1 MSETKLMALREAVNL
16 AMSEEMRKDENIFLM
31 GEDVGIYGGDFGTSV
46 GMLAEFGEKRVKDT
60 PISEAAIAGAAV
72 GSAITG
78 LRPIVDLT
86 FMDFITI
93 ALDAIVNNGAKN
105 NYMFGGG
112 LKTPVTFRVAS
123 GSGIG
128 SAAQHSQ
135 SLESWLTHI
144 PGIKVVAPGNAN
156 DAKGLLKSAIQDNN
170 IVIFME
176 PKALYGKKEEVTQDP
191 DFYIPLGKGEI
202 KREGTDLT
210 IVTYG
215 RMLERV
221 LKAAEEVAEQGINV
235 EVVDPRTLIPL
246 DKELIFESVK
256 KTGNLCWSMMLIR
269 QVDSS
274 VRLLL
279 WLQKVKLLITLTT
292 QLYVWQVKMCLY
304 LMRVSWNKRFFQMLK
319 RLRLLLSR
327 WSIKETNFLATVK

>member
-1 MSETKLMALREAVNL
+1 MTETKLMALREAINL
-16 AMSEEMRKDENIFLM
+16 AMTEEMRKDDTIYLM
-31 GEDVGIYGGDFGTSV
+31 GEDVGVYGGDFGTSV
-46 GMLAEFGEKRVKDT
+46 GMIEEFGAKRVKDT
-60 PISEAAIAGAAV
+60 PISEAAIAGAAI

-112 LKTPVTFRVAS
+112 LITPATFRVAS

-135 SLESWLTHI
+135 SLEAWLTHI
-144 PGIKVVAPGNAN
+144 PGIKVVAPGTAN
-156 DAKGLLKSAIQDNN
+156 EAKGLLKSAIRDNN

-176 PKALYGKKEEVTQDP
+176 PKALYGKKEEVNQDP
-191 DFYIPLGKGEI
+191 DFYIPLGKGDI
-202 KREGTDLT
+202 KREGTDVT
-210 IVTYG
+210 IVSYG

-221 LKAAEEVAEQGINV
+221 LQAAEELAADGINV

-246 DKELIFESVK
+246 DKELIINSVK
-256 KTGNLCWSMMLIR
+256 KTGKLMLVNDAYKTGGFIGEIAAM
-269 QVDSS
+269 VTESEAFDYLDHPI
-274 VRLLL
+274 VRLASEDVPVPYARVLEQAIL
-279 WLQKVKLLITLTT
+279 PDVAKIKAAI
-292 QLYVWQVKMCLY
+292 VKM
-304 LMRVSWNKRFFQMLK
+304 VNKG
-319 RLRLLLSR
+319 
-327 WSIKETNFLATVK
+327 N

>member
-72 GSAITG
+72 GAAITG

-135 SLESWLTHI
+135 SLESWLSHI

-235 EVVDPRTLIPL
+235 EVVDPRTLVPL

-256 KTGNLCWSMMLIR
+256 KTGKLMLVNDAYKTGGFIGEIAAM
-269 QVDSS
+269 VTESEAFDYLDHPI
-274 VRLLL
+274 VRLASEDVPVPYARVLEQAVL
-279 WLQKVKLLITLTT
+279 PDVEKIKAAII
-292 QLYVWQVKMCLY
+292 KMA
-304 LMRVSWNKRFFQMLK
+304 NKG
-319 RLRLLLSR
+319 
-327 WSIKETNFLATVK
+327 N

>member
-1 MSETKLMALREAVNL
+1 MTETKLMALREAINL
-16 AMSEEMRKDENIFLM
+16 AMTEEMRKDDTIYLM
-31 GEDVGIYGGDFGTSV
+31 GEDVGVYGGDFGTSV
-46 GMLAEFGEKRVKDT
+46 GMIEEFGAKRAKDT
-60 PISEAAIAGAAV
+60 PISEAAIAGAAI

-112 LKTPVTFRVAS
+112 LITPATFRVAS

-135 SLESWLTHI
+135 SLEAWLTHI
-144 PGIKVVAPGNAN
+144 PGIKVVAPGTAN
-156 DAKGLLKSAIQDNN
+156 EAKGLLKSAIRDNN

-176 PKALYGKKEEVTQDP
+176 PKALYGKKEEVNQDP
-191 DFYIPLGKGEI
+191 DFYIPLGKGDI
-202 KREGTDLT
+202 KREGTDVT
-210 IVTYG
+210 IVSYG

-221 LKAAEEVAEQGINV
+221 LQAAEELAADGINV

-246 DKELIFESVK
+246 DKELIINSVK
-256 KTGNLCWSMMLIR
+256 KTGKLMLVNDAYKTGGFIGEIAAM
-269 QVDSS
+269 VTESEAFDYLDHPI
-274 VRLLL
+274 VRLASEDVPVPYARVLEQAIL
-279 WLQKVKLLITLTT
+279 PDVAKIKAAI
-292 QLYVWQVKMCLY
+292 VKM
-304 LMRVSWNKRFFQMLK
+304 VNKG
-319 RLRLLLSR
+319 
-327 WSIKETNFLATVK
+327 N

>member
-1 MSETKLMALREAVNL
+1 MTETKLMTLREAINL
-16 AMSEEMRKDENIFLM
+16 AMTEEMRKDDTIYLM
-31 GEDVGIYGGDFGTSV
+31 GEDVGVYGGDFGTSV
-46 GMLAEFGEKRVKDT
+46 GMIEEFGAKRVKDT
-60 PISEAAIAGAAV
+60 PISEAAIAGAAI

-112 LKTPVTFRVAS
+112 LITPATFRVAS

-135 SLESWLTHI
+135 SLEAWLTHI

-156 DAKGLLKSAIQDNN
+156 EAKGLLKSAIRDNN

-176 PKALYGKKEEVTQDP
+176 PKALYGKKEEVNQDP
-191 DFYIPLGKGEI
+191 DFYIPLGKGDI
-202 KREGTDLT
+202 KREGTDVT
-210 IVTYG
+210 IVSYG

-221 LKAAEEVAEQGINV
+221 LQAAEELAADGINV

-246 DKELIFESVK
+246 DKELIINSVK
-256 KTGNLCWSMMLIR
+256 KTGKLMLVNDAYKTGGFIGEIAAMITESEAF
-269 QVDSS
+269 DYLDHPI
-274 VRLLL
+274 VRLASEDVPVPYARVLEQAIL
-279 WLQKVKLLITLTT
+279 PDVAKIKAAI
-292 QLYVWQVKMCLY
+292 VKM
-304 LMRVSWNKRFFQMLK
+304 VNKG
-319 RLRLLLSR
+319 
-327 WSIKETNFLATVK
+327 N

>member
-16 AMSEEMRKDENIFLM
+16 AMSEEMRKDEKIILM

-60 PISEAAIAGAAV
+60 PISEAAIAGSAV
-72 GSAITG
+72 GAAQTG

-86 FMDFITI
+86 FMDFVTI
-93 ALDAIVNNGAKN
+93 AMDAIVNQGAKA

-135 SLESWLTHI
+135 SLEAWLTHI
-144 PGIKVVAPGNAN
+144 PGIKVVAPGTVN
-156 DAKGLLKSAIQDNN
+156 DAKALLKSAIRDNN

-176 PKALYGKKEEVTQDP
+176 PKALYGKKEEVNLDP

-202 KREGTDLT
+202 KREGTDVT
-210 IVTYG
+210 IVSYG

-221 LKAAEEVAEQGINV
+221 LKAAEEVAAEDISV

-246 DKELIFESVK
+246 DKDLIINSVK
-256 KTGNLCWSMMLIR
+256 KTGKVILVNDAYKTGGFIGEIA
-269 QVDSS
+269 S
-274 VRLLL
+274 V
-279 WLQKVKLLITLTT
+279 ITESEAFD
-292 QLYVWQVKMCLY
+292 Y
-304 LMRVSWNKRFFQMLK
+304 LDAPV
-319 RLRLLLSR
+319 LRLASEDVPVPYSHVLETAILPDVAK
-327 WSIKETNFLATVK
+327 IKEAIYKQVRKR

>member
-1 MSETKLMALREAVNL
+1 MTETKQMALREAINL
-16 AMSEEMRKDENIFLM
+16 AMTEEMRKDESIFLM

-46 GMLAEFGEKRVKDT
+46 GMLEEFGPERVRDT
-60 PISEAAIAGAAV
+60 PISEAAIAGSAIGA
-72 GSAITG
+72 AITG
-78 LRPIVDLT
+78 LRPIVDVT

-93 ALDAIVNNGAKN
+93 MMDAIVNNGAKN

-135 SLESWLTHI
+135 SLEAWLTHI
-144 PGIKVVAPGNAN
+144 PGIKVVAPGTAN
-156 DAKGLLKSAIQDNN
+156 DAKGLLKSAIRDNN

-176 PKALYGKKEEVTQDP
+176 PKALYGKKEEVSLDS
-191 DFYIPLGKGEI
+191 DAYIPLGKGDV

-221 LKAAEEVAEQGINV
+221 LKAADEVAADGISV

-246 DKELIFESVK
+246 DKDLIVNSVK
-256 KTGNLCWSMMLIR
+256 KTGKLMLVNDAYKTGGFIGEIAA
-269 QVDSS
+269 QVTESEAFD
-274 VRLLL
+274 
-279 WLQKVKLLITLTT
+279 
-292 QLYVWQVKMCLY
+292 Y
-304 LMRVSWNKRFFQMLK
+304 LD
-319 RLRLLLSR
+319 
-327 WSIKETNFLATVK
+327 

>member
-1 MSETKLMALREAVNL
+1 MAEMKLMALREAINL
-16 AMSEEMRKDENIFLM
+16 AMSEEMRKDENVFLM

-46 GMLAEFGEKRVKDT
+46 GMLAEFGEKRVRDT

-72 GSAITG
+72 GAAITG
-78 LRPIVDLT
+78 LRPIIDLT

-112 LKTPVTFRVAS
+112 LITPVTYRVAS

-135 SLESWLTHI
+135 SLEAWLTHI
-144 PGIKVVAPGNAN
+144 PGIKVVAPGTAN
-156 DAKGLLKSAIQDNN
+156 EAKGLLKSSIRDNN

-176 PKALYGKKEEVTQDP
+176 PKALYGKKEEVNQDP
-191 DFYIPLGKGEI
+191 DFYIPLGKGDI
-202 KREGTDLT
+202 KREGTDVT
-210 IVTYG
+210 IVSYG

-221 LKAAEEVAEQGINV
+221 IQAADEVAAEGISV

-246 DKELIFESVK
+246 DKEMIFNSVK
-256 KTGNLCWSMMLIR
+256 KTGRLILVNDAYKTGGFIGEIASQVAESDAFDYLDAPIIRLASEDVPVPYARVLEQAMLPTVEKIKAAIYK
-269 QVDSS
+269 S
-274 VRLLL
+274 V
-279 WLQKVKLLITLTT
+279 
-292 QLYVWQVKMCLY
+292 
-304 LMRVSWNKRFFQMLK
+304 NKG
-319 RLRLLLSR
+319 
-327 WSIKETNFLATVK
+327 

>member
-46 GMLAEFGEKRVKDT
+46 GMLAEFGEKRVRDT

-72 GSAITG
+72 GAAITG

-191 DFYIPLGKGEI
+191 NFYIPLGKGEI

-256 KTGNLCWSMMLIR
+256 KTGKLMLVNDAYKTGGFIGEIAAM
-269 QVDSS
+269 VTESEAFDYLDHPI
-274 VRLLL
+274 VRLASEDVPVPYARVLEQAVL
-279 WLQKVKLLITLTT
+279 PDVEKIKAAII
-292 QLYVWQVKMCLY
+292 KMA
-304 LMRVSWNKRFFQMLK
+304 NKG
-319 RLRLLLSR
+319 
-327 WSIKETNFLATVK
+327 N

>member
-1 MSETKLMALREAVNL
+1 MSETKVVALREAINL
-16 AMSEEMRKDENIFLM
+16 AMSEEMRKDEKIILM

-60 PISEAAIAGAAV
+60 PISEAAIAGSAV
-72 GSAITG
+72 GAAQTG

-86 FMDFITI
+86 FMDFVTI
-93 ALDAIVNNGAKN
+93 AMDAIVNQGAKA

-112 LKTPVTFRVAS
+112 LKTPVTFRVAP

-135 SLESWLTHI
+135 SLEAWLTHI
-144 PGIKVVAPGNAN
+144 PGIKVVAPGTVN
-156 DAKGLLKSAIQDNN
+156 DAKALLKSAIRDNN

-176 PKALYGKKEEVTQDP
+176 PKALYGKKEEVNLDP

-202 KREGTDLT
+202 KREGTDVT
-210 IVTYG
+210 IVSYG

-221 LKAAEEVAEQGINV
+221 LKAAEEVAAEDISV

-246 DKELIFESVK
+246 DKDLIINSVK
-256 KTGNLCWSMMLIR
+256 KTGKVILVNDAYRTGGFIGEIA
-269 QVDSS
+269 S
-274 VRLLL
+274 V
-279 WLQKVKLLITLTT
+279 ITESEAFD
-292 QLYVWQVKMCLY
+292 Y
-304 LMRVSWNKRFFQMLK
+304 LDAPV
-319 RLRLLLSR
+319 LRLASEDVPVPYSHVLETAILPDVAK
-327 WSIKETNFLATVK
+327 IKEAIYKQVRKR

>member
-1 MSETKLMALREAVNL
+1 MSETKVVALREAINL
-16 AMSEEMRKDENIFLM
+16 AMSEEMRKDEKIILM

-60 PISEAAIAGAAV
+60 PISEAAIAGSAV
-72 GSAITG
+72 GAAQTG

-86 FMDFITI
+86 FMDFVTI
-93 ALDAIVNNGAKN
+93 AMDAIVNQGAKA

-135 SLESWLTHI
+135 SLEAWLTHI
-144 PGIKVVAPGNAN
+144 PGIKVVAPGTVN
-156 DAKGLLKSAIQDNN
+156 DAKALLKSAIRDNN

-176 PKALYGKKEEVTQDP
+176 PKALYGKKEEVNLDP

-202 KREGTDLT
+202 KREGTDVT
-210 IVTYG
+210 IVSYG

-221 LKAAEEVAEQGINV
+221 LKAAEEVAAEDISV

-246 DKELIFESVK
+246 DKDLIINSVK
-256 KTGNLCWSMMLIR
+256 KTGKVILVNDAYKTGGFIGEIA
-269 QVDSS
+269 S
-274 VRLLL
+274 V
-279 WLQKVKLLITLTT
+279 ITESEAFD
-292 QLYVWQVKMCLY
+292 Y
-304 LMRVSWNKRFFQMLK
+304 LDAPV
-319 RLRLLLSR
+319 LRLASEDVPVPYSHVLETAILPNVAK
-327 WSIKETNFLATVK
+327 IKEAIYKQVRKR

>member
-1 MSETKLMALREAVNL
+1 MSETKVVAIREAINL
-16 AMSEEMRKDENIFLM
+16 AMSEEMRKDEKIILM

-60 PISEAAIAGAAV
+60 PISEAAIAGSAV
-72 GSAITG
+72 GAAQTG

-86 FMDFITI
+86 FMDFVTI
-93 ALDAIVNNGAKN
+93 AMDAIVNQGAKA

-135 SLESWLTHI
+135 SLEAWLTHI
-144 PGIKVVAPGNAN
+144 PGIKVVAPGTVN
-156 DAKGLLKSAIQDNN
+156 DAKALLKSAIRDNN

-176 PKALYGKKEEVTQDP
+176 PKALYGKKEEVNLDP

-202 KREGTDLT
+202 KREGTDVT
-210 IVTYG
+210 IVSYG

-221 LKAAEEVAEQGINV
+221 LKAAEEVAAEDISV

-246 DKELIFESVK
+246 DKDLIINSVK
-256 KTGNLCWSMMLIR
+256 KTGKVILVNDAYKTGGFIGEIA
-269 QVDSS
+269 S
-274 VRLLL
+274 V
-279 WLQKVKLLITLTT
+279 ITESEAFD
-292 QLYVWQVKMCLY
+292 Y
-304 LMRVSWNKRFFQMLK
+304 LDAPV
-319 RLRLLLSR
+319 LRLASEDVPVPYSHVLETAILPDVAK
-327 WSIKETNFLATVK
+327 IKEAIYKQVRKR

>member
-1 MSETKLMALREAVNL
+1 MTETKLMALREAINL
-16 AMSEEMRKDENIFLM
+16 AMTEEMRKDDTIYLM
-31 GEDVGIYGGDFGTSV
+31 GEDVGVYGGDFGTSV
-46 GMLAEFGEKRVKDT
+46 GMIEEFGAKRVKDT
-60 PISEAAIAGAAV
+60 PISEAAIAGAAI

-112 LKTPVTFRVAS
+112 LITPATFRVAS

-135 SLESWLTHI
+135 SLEAWLTHI

-156 DAKGLLKSAIQDNN
+156 EAKGLLKSAIRDNN

-176 PKALYGKKEEVTQDP
+176 PKALYGKKEEVNQDP
-191 DFYIPLGKGEI
+191 DFYIPLGKGDI
-202 KREGTDLT
+202 KREGTDVT
-210 IVTYG
+210 IVSYG

-221 LKAAEEVAEQGINV
+221 LQAAEELAADGINV

-246 DKELIFESVK
+246 DKELIINSVK
-256 KTGNLCWSMMLIR
+256 KTGKLMLVNDAYKTGGFIGEIAAM
-269 QVDSS
+269 VTESEAFDYLDHPI
-274 VRLLL
+274 VRLASEDVPVPYARVLEQAIL
-279 WLQKVKLLITLTT
+279 PDVAKIKAVI
-292 QLYVWQVKMCLY
+292 VKM
-304 LMRVSWNKRFFQMLK
+304 VNKG
-319 RLRLLLSR
+319 
-327 WSIKETNFLATVK
+327 N

>member
-46 GMLAEFGEKRVKDT
+46 GMLAEFGEKRVRYT

-176 PKALYGKKEEVTQDP
+176 PKALYGKKEEVTQNP

-210 IVTYG
+210 IVSYG

-235 EVVDPRTLIPL
+235 EVVDPRTLVPL
-246 DKELIFESVK
+246 DKELIFDSVK
-256 KTGNLCWSMMLIR
+256 KTGKLMLVNDAYKTGGFIGEIAAM
-269 QVDSS
+269 VTESEAFDYLDHPI
-274 VRLLL
+274 VRLASEDVPVPYARVLEQAVL
-279 WLQKVKLLITLTT
+279 PDVEKIKAAII
-292 QLYVWQVKMCLY
+292 KMA
-304 LMRVSWNKRFFQMLK
+304 NKG
-319 RLRLLLSR
+319 
-327 WSIKETNFLATVK
+327 N

>member
-1 MSETKLMALREAVNL
+1 MTETKLMALREAINL
-16 AMSEEMRKDENIFLM
+16 AMTEEMRKDDTIYLM
-31 GEDVGIYGGDFGTSV
+31 GEDVGVYGGDFGTSV
-46 GMLAEFGEKRVKDT
+46 GMIEEFGAKRVKDT
-60 PISEAAIAGAAV
+60 PISEAAIAGAAI

-112 LKTPVTFRVAS
+112 LITPATFRVAS

-135 SLESWLTHI
+135 SLEAWLTHI

-156 DAKGLLKSAIQDNN
+156 EAKGLLKSAIRDNN

-176 PKALYGKKEEVTQDP
+176 PKALYGKKEEVNQDP
-191 DFYIPLGKGEI
+191 DFYIPLGKGDIE
-202 KREGTDLT
+202 REGTDVT
-210 IVTYG
+210 IVSYG

-221 LKAAEEVAEQGINV
+221 LQAAEELAADGINV

-246 DKELIFESVK
+246 DKELIINSVK
-256 KTGNLCWSMMLIR
+256 KTGKLMLVNDAYKTGGFIGEIAAMITESEAF
-269 QVDSS
+269 DYLDHPI
-274 VRLLL
+274 VRLASEDVPVPYARVLEQAIL
-279 WLQKVKLLITLTT
+279 PDVAKIKAAI
-292 QLYVWQVKMCLY
+292 VKM
-304 LMRVSWNKRFFQMLK
+304 VNKG
-319 RLRLLLSR
+319 
-327 WSIKETNFLATVK
+327 N

>member
-1 MSETKLMALREAVNL
+1 MSETKLMALREAINL
-16 AMSEEMRKDENIFLM
+16 AMSEEMRKDEDIFLM

-46 GMLAEFGEKRVKDT
+46 GMLAEFGAKRVRDT

-72 GSAITG
+72 GAAITG
-78 LRPIVDLT
+78 LRPIIDLT

-135 SLESWLTHI
+135 SLEAWLTHI

-156 DAKGLLKSAIQDNN
+156 DAKGLLKSAIRDNN
-170 IVIFME
+170 IVLFME

-210 IVTYG
+210 IVSYG

-221 LKAAEEVAEQGINV
+221 LQAAEEVAADGINV
-235 EVVDPRTLIPL
+235 EVVDPRTLVPL
-246 DKELIFESVK
+246 DKELIIESVK
-256 KTGNLCWSMMLIR
+256 KTGKLMLVNDAYKTGGFIGEIAAM
-269 QVDSS
+269 VTESEAFDYLDHPI
-274 VRLLL
+274 VRLASED
-279 WLQKVKLLITLTT
+279 VPVP
-292 QLYVWQVKMCLY
+292 YA
-304 LMRVSWNKRFFQMLK
+304 RVLEQAVLPDVAKIKDAIYKIANKQ
-319 RLRLLLSR
+319 
-327 WSIKETNFLATVK
+327 

>member
-16 AMSEEMRKDENIFLM
+16 AMSEEMRKDPDIFLM
-31 GEDVGIYGGDFGTSV
+31 GEDVWIYGGDFGTSV

-72 GSAITG
+72 GAAITG

-156 DAKGLLKSAIQDNN
+156 DAKGLLKSSIQDNN

-191 DFYIPLGKGEI
+191 DFYIPLGKGKI

-235 EVVDPRTLIPL
+235 EVVDPRTLVPL

-256 KTGNLCWSMMLIR
+256 KTGKLMLVNDAYKTGGFIGEIAAM
-269 QVDSS
+269 VTESEAFDYLDHPI
-274 VRLLL
+274 VRLASEDVPVPYARVLEQAVL
-279 WLQKVKLLITLTT
+279 PDVEKIKAAII
-292 QLYVWQVKMCLY
+292 KMA
-304 LMRVSWNKRFFQMLK
+304 NKG
-319 RLRLLLSR
+319 
-327 WSIKETNFLATVK
+327 N

>member
-1 MSETKLMALREAVNL
+1 MSETKVVALREAINL
-16 AMSEEMRKDENIFLM
+16 AMSEEMRKDEKIILM

-60 PISEAAIAGAAV
+60 PISEAAIAGSAV
-72 GSAITG
+72 GAAQTG

-86 FMDFITI
+86 FMDFVTI
-93 ALDAIVNNGAKN
+93 AMDAIVNQGAKA

-135 SLESWLTHI
+135 SLEAWLTHI
-144 PGIKVVAPGNAN
+144 PGIKVVAPGTVN
-156 DAKGLLKSAIQDNN
+156 DAKALLKSAIRDNN

-176 PKALYGKKEEVTQDP
+176 PKALYGKKEEVNLDP

-202 KREGTDLT
+202 KREGTDVT
-210 IVTYG
+210 IVSYG

-221 LKAAEEVAEQGINV
+221 LKAAEEVAAEDISV
-235 EVVDPRTLIPL
+235 EDVDPRTLIPL
-246 DKELIFESVK
+246 DKDLIINSVK
-256 KTGNLCWSMMLIR
+256 KTGKVILVNDAYRTGGFIGEIA
-269 QVDSS
+269 S
-274 VRLLL
+274 V
-279 WLQKVKLLITLTT
+279 ITESEAFD
-292 QLYVWQVKMCLY
+292 Y
-304 LMRVSWNKRFFQMLK
+304 LDAPV
-319 RLRLLLSR
+319 LRLASEDVPVPYSHVLETAILPDVAK
-327 WSIKETNFLATVK
+327 IKEAIYKQVRKR

>member
-1 MSETKLMALREAVNL
+1 MTETKLMALREAINL
-16 AMSEEMRKDENIFLM
+16 AMTEEMRKDDTIYLM
-31 GEDVGIYGGDFGTSV
+31 GEDVGVYGGDFGTSV
-46 GMLAEFGEKRVKDT
+46 GMIEEFGAKRVKDT
-60 PISEAAIAGAAV
+60 PISEAAIAGAAI

-112 LKTPVTFRVAS
+112 LITPATFRVAS

-135 SLESWLTHI
+135 SLEAWLTHI
-144 PGIKVVAPGNAN
+144 PGIKVVAPGTAN
-156 DAKGLLKSAIQDNN
+156 EAKGLLKSAIRDNN

-176 PKALYGKKEEVTQDP
+176 PKALYGKKEEVNQDP
-191 DFYIPLGKGEI
+191 DFYIPLGKGDI
-202 KREGTDLT
+202 KREGTDVT
-210 IVTYG
+210 IVSYG

-221 LKAAEEVAEQGINV
+221 LQAAEELAADGINV

-246 DKELIFESVK
+246 DKELIINSVK
-256 KTGNLCWSMMLIR
+256 KTGKLMLVNDAYKTGGFIGEIAAM
-269 QVDSS
+269 VTESEAFDYLDHPI
-274 VRLLL
+274 VRLASEDVPVPYARVLEQAIL
-279 WLQKVKLLITLTT
+279 PDVAKIKATI
-292 QLYVWQVKMCLY
+292 VKM
-304 LMRVSWNKRFFQMLK
+304 VNKG
-319 RLRLLLSR
+319 
-327 WSIKETNFLATVK
+327 N

>member
-1 MSETKLMALREAVNL
+1 MSETKVVALREAINL
-16 AMSEEMRKDENIFLM
+16 AMSEEMRKDEKIILM

-60 PISEAAIAGAAV
+60 PISEAAIAGSAV
-72 GSAITG
+72 GAAQTG

-86 FMDFITI
+86 FMDFVTI
-93 ALDAIVNNGAKN
+93 AMDAIVNQGAKA

-135 SLESWLTHI
+135 SLEAWLTHI
-144 PGIKVVAPGNAN
+144 PGIKVVAPGTVN
-156 DAKGLLKSAIQDNN
+156 DAKALLKSAIRDNN

-176 PKALYGKKEEVTQDP
+176 PKALYGKKEEVNLDP

-202 KREGTDLT
+202 KREGTDVT
-210 IVTYG
+210 IVSYG

-221 LKAAEEVAEQGINV
+221 LKAAEEVAAEDISV

-246 DKELIFESVK
+246 DKDLIINSVK
-256 KTGNLCWSMMLIR
+256 KTGKVILVNDAYKTGGFIGEIA
-269 QVDSS
+269 S
-274 VRLLL
+274 V
-279 WLQKVKLLITLTT
+279 ITESEAFD
-292 QLYVWQVKMCLY
+292 Y
-304 LMRVSWNKRFFQMLK
+304 LDAPV
-319 RLRLLLSR
+319 LRLASEDVPIPYSHVLETAILPDVAK
-327 WSIKETNFLATVK
+327 IKEAIYKQVRKR

>member
-215 RMLERV
+215 RMLERA

-235 EVVDPRTLIPL
+235 EVIDPRTLVPL
-246 DKELIFESVK
+246 DKELIFELMLVNDAY
-256 KTGNLCWSMMLIR
+256 KTGGFIGEIAAMVTESEAFDYLDHPI
-269 QVDSS
+269 
-274 VRLLL
+274 VRLASEDVPVPYARVLEQAVL
-279 WLQKVKLLITLTT
+279 PDVEKIKAAII
-292 QLYVWQVKMCLY
+292 KMA
-304 LMRVSWNKRFFQMLK
+304 NKG
-319 RLRLLLSR
+319 
-327 WSIKETNFLATVK
+327 T

>member
-16 AMSEEMRKDENIFLM
+16 AMSEEMRKDPDIFLM

-72 GSAITG
+72 GAAITG

-156 DAKGLLKSAIQDNN
+156 DAKGLLKSAIQDYN

-235 EVVDPRTLIPL
+235 EVVDPRTLVPL

-256 KTGNLCWSMMLIR
+256 KTGKLMLVNDAYKTGGFIGEIAAM
-269 QVDSS
+269 VTESEAFDYLDHPI
-274 VRLLL
+274 VRLASEDVPVPYARVLEQAVL
-279 WLQKVKLLITLTT
+279 PDVEKIKAAII
-292 QLYVWQVKMCLY
+292 KMA
-304 LMRVSWNKRFFQMLK
+304 NKG
-319 RLRLLLSR
+319 
-327 WSIKETNFLATVK
+327 N

>member
-16 AMSEEMRKDENIFLM
+16 AMSEEMRKDPDIFLM

-72 GSAITG
+72 GAAITG

-156 DAKGLLKSAIQDNN
+156 DAKGLLKSSIQDNN

-235 EVVDPRTLIPL
+235 EVVDPRTLVPL

-256 KTGNLCWSMMLIR
+256 KTGKLMLVNDAYKTGGFIGEIAAM
-269 QVDSS
+269 VTESEAFDYLDNPI
-274 VRLLL
+274 VRLASEDVPVPYARVLEQAVL
-279 WLQKVKLLITLTT
+279 PDVKKIKAAII
-292 QLYVWQVKMCLY
+292 KMA
-304 LMRVSWNKRFFQMLK
+304 NKG
-319 RLRLLLSR
+319 
-327 WSIKETNFLATVK
+327 N

>member
-16 AMSEEMRKDENIFLM
+16 AMSEEMRKDPDIFLM

-72 GSAITG
+72 GAAITG

-144 PGIKVVAPGNAN
+144 PGSK
-156 DAKGLLKSAIQDNN
+156 
-170 IVIFME
+170 
-176 PKALYGKKEEVTQDP
+176 
-191 DFYIPLGKGEI
+191 
-202 KREGTDLT
+202 
-210 IVTYG
+210 
-215 RMLERV
+215 
-221 LKAAEEVAEQGINV
+221 
-235 EVVDPRTLIPL
+235 
-246 DKELIFESVK
+246 
-256 KTGNLCWSMMLIR
+256 
-269 QVDSS
+269 
-274 VRLLL
+274 LLL
-279 WLQKVKLLITLTT
+279 LVMQT
-292 QLYVWQVKMCLY
+292 
-304 LMRVSWNKRFFQMLK
+304 MLK
-319 RLRLLLSR
+319 V
-327 WSIKETNFLATVK
+327 F

>member
-46 GMLAEFGEKRVKDT
+46 GMLAEFGEKRVRDT
-60 PISEAAIAGAAV
+60 PISKAAIAGAAV

-256 KTGNLCWSMMLIR
+256 KTGKLMLVNDAYKTGGFIGEIAAM
-269 QVDSS
+269 VTESEAFDYLDHPI
-274 VRLLL
+274 VRLASEDVPVPYARVLEQAVL
-279 WLQKVKLLITLTT
+279 PDVEKIKAAII
-292 QLYVWQVKMCLY
+292 KMA
-304 LMRVSWNKRFFQMLK
+304 NKG
-319 RLRLLLSR
+319 
-327 WSIKETNFLATVK
+327 N